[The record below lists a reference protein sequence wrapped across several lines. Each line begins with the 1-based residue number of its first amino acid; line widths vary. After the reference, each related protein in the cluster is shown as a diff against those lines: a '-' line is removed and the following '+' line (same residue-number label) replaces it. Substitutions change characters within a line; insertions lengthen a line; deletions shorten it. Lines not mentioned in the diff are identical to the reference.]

1 VSTASLR
8 ADIRRLRERTSSRRR
23 EIPSSPVELAHVAG
37 LEDLDDW
44 QHASLRSEAP
54 RLLFNVTRQG
64 GKSTVSGLLS
74 ADMAL
79 RVPGSLTLILAPS
92 ERQAKETFGK
102 ATRFY
107 TATGRVVP
115 PDSYRKLGM
124 ELANGSRIEALP
136 GTEKTIRGFS
146 EVDLLIV
153 EEAARVADGLYYA
166 ARPFLA
172 VSGGRLVMLSTPA
185 GRRGVFHHEWVEGEG
200 WERYEV
206 PAAQIPRIPASFL
219 EEERRALPARMYRQ
233 EYECSFEEVDDAVFA
248 YDLIEEAITPEVAPL
263 FGPESKPPTQ
273 AGEAPEDIAP
283 LFGGQGLG

>member
-1 VSTASLR
+1 VSTASSAKLR
-8 ADIRRLRERTSSRRR
+8 RDVEALRVRATSRRLV
-23 EIPSSPVELAHVAG
+23 PADAVELASTAG
-37 LEDLDDW
+37 LNELDRW
-44 QHASLRSEAP
+44 QLEALRSEAP

-79 RVPGSLTLILAPS
+79 RVPDSLTLILAPS

-102 ATRFY
+102 AARFY

-124 ELANGSRIEALP
+124 ELSNGSRIEALP

-153 EEAARVADGLYYA
+153 EEAARVADELVYA

-172 VSGGRLVMLSTPA
+172 VSGGRLMMLSTPG
-185 GRRGVFHHEWVEGEG
+185 GRRGVFFEEWTEGEG

-206 PAAQIPRIPASFL
+206 PASECPRISEKFL
-219 EEERRALPARMYRQ
+219 AEERRSLPRRVFDQ
-233 EYECSFEEVDDAVFA
+233 EYRCAFVETDDAVFTFE
-248 YDLIEEAITPEVAPL
+248 DVAGALDPGVTPL
-263 FGPESKPPTQ
+263 FP
-273 AGEAPEDIAP
+273 GEASS
-283 LFGGQGLG
+283 